1 MKDAMSTSK
10 MHRLNDPLDD
20 HDVLSDRQLPV
31 GDIEEHRHRNV

>member
-1 MKDAMSTSK
+1 MQCQPLKCTA
-10 MHRLNDPLDD
+10 LNDPLND